1 MALENPEYR
10 HVHEEFPRHFKLID
24 RLGKVEVFSL
34 ERCPDVL
41 LKGYL
46 VRNTNAK
53 AEQFILLLTTHNSPT
68 FEISYDGPDRNLLT
82 IEWVEED
89 ELPDLPEVILNKLH
103 VVLSNVG
110 AGSKKI
116 SFLVQGGGFAAIPHE
131 VRNIAGNK
139 YLLIFQ
145 LHQHG
150 PDLSS
155 QDPLMIHGGL
165 SSAKATVA
173 TGVNQKTFFFHLMG
187 FCFEFWNDP

>member
-1 MALENPEYR
+1 MCFFCCFFVLENPEYR
-10 HVHEEFPRHFKLID
+10 HVHQEFPRHFKLID

-53 AEQFILLLTTHNSPT
+53 VEQFILLLTTHNAPI

-82 IEWVEED
+82 IAWNEED
-89 ELPDLPEVILNKLH
+89 ELPDLPEAVLNKLH
-103 VVLSNVG
+103 LVLSNVA

-116 SFLVQGGGFAAIPHE
+116 SFLVQGGGFAMIPHE
-131 VRNIAGNK
+131 VRNVSGNK

-145 LHQHG
+145 LRQHG
-150 PDLSS
+150 PDLSAG
-155 QDPLMIHGGL
+155 DPLQIHGGL

-173 TGVNQKTFFFHLMG
+173 PGVNEIIHG
-187 FCFEFWNDP
+187 FLF